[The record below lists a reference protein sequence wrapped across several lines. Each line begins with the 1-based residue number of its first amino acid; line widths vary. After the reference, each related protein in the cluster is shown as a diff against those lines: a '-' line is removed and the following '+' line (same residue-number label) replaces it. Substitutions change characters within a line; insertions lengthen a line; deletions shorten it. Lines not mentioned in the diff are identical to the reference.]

1 MHGPQNVKECEK
13 YKAIMGLEIVFIEG
27 LM

>member
-13 YKAIMGLEIVFIEG
+13 YRVIMGLEIVFMKRLI
-27 LM
+27 